1 MRFID
6 SLCPPA
12 LLYLIYTVVHIGLD
26 LSLGRFATAG
36 IKLIMGVSGVV
47 ILDALC
53 GVDLGIVSWAIVA
66 TPFIMVALA
75 SSISLGLGMDRLLHE
90 KFASGSGD
98 VPEACTDAGASG
110 PCCGPNPPPNC
121 LDIVSYGDKQ
131 KWGASDLQ
139 STSALY
145 EKFTTPLSGDNL
157 KKNDSVGQQAFK
169 VDGNPLS
176 TSAIY

>member
-12 LLYLIYTVVHIGLD
+12 LLYALYSTIHVGLD
-26 LSLGRFATAG
+26 LSLGLFATAG
-36 IKLIMGVSGVV
+36 IKAIMAVAGVV

-75 SSISLGLGMDRLLHE
+75 SSISLGLGIDRMASHAMKEGFSTPFTGDNKKNRDRLVSAF
-90 KFASGSGD
+90 K
-98 VPEACTDAGASG
+98 DADAL
-110 PCCGPNPPPNC
+110 P
-121 LDIVSYGDKQ
+121 L
-131 KWGASDLQ
+131 

-145 EKFTTPLSGDNL
+145 
-157 KKNDSVGQQAFK
+157 
-169 VDGNPLS
+169 
-176 TSAIY
+176 